1 MGEIELLAL
10 AERVEGLSGPDTTAD
25 VLILLATGWTLE
37 RAPALGE
44 RATWINPQGEHTS
57 RRQGDGW
64 FKPTESLDAA
74 MSLVPK
80 GSPWKVQ
87 DHPDWSVSAVVDVE
101 EGYATTPAI
110 ALCAAAL
117 RARASITRTTGD
129 GDGNNG

>member
-10 AERVEGLSGPDTTAD
+10 AGRVEGLSGPD
-25 VLILLATGWTLE
+25 
-37 RAPALGE
+37 RALDAEIAWLT
-44 RATWINPQGEHTS
+44 RW
-57 RRQGDGW
+57 RWDGW
-64 FKPTESLDAA
+64 EDEDVRIEDRSLEYVIERVENGFNSIWRNVPRYTASLDAA

-101 EGYATTPAI
+101 EGYATTAAL

-117 RARASITRTTGD
+117 RAITSQEGE
-129 GDGNNG
+129 